1 VVPLDVRQLECFIA
15 VAEERHVGRAATRLH
30 MTQPPLTR
38 RITRLE
44 RELGAILFRRSP
56 TGVEPTAAGEVLLE
70 RAYRI
75 LQLAEHAVERT
86 KLAGVGLGGA
96 LMVGYTGPTVLDVV
110 PTLLRAFLD
119 DHPGISLTLEAA
131 TKDEQIEA
139 IRDGRMHLGFGAR
152 YPGERDM
159 VTREVL
165 RDPLMAA
172 LPRDHRLL
180 AREQVELDDL
190 RHEQLAL
197 FPAAPRPSFTD
208 EVIGL
213 FAGAG
218 YVIRP
223 ARIVGHLVDAL
234 AYVST
239 TGLCAV
245 VPKSA
250 TRIAMPD
257 VTYVP
262 LAGDCAL
269 SLDCVHRAEDTP
281 ALVEEF
287 LRHLDRS
294 TEPSVPIA
302 PVALPG

>member
-1 VVPLDVRQLECFIA
+1 MVPLDVRQLECFIA

-44 RELGAILFRRSP
+44 RELGATLFRRTP

-86 KLAGVGLGGA
+86 KLAGVGLGGSFV
-96 LMVGYTGPTVLDVV
+96 VGYTGPTVLDVV
-110 PTLLRAFLD
+110 PTLLHEFLD
-119 DHPGISLTLEAA
+119 DHAGVSLTLEAA
-131 TKDEQIEA
+131 SKDGQIEA
-139 IRDGRMHLGFGAR
+139 IRDGRMHVGFGAR
-152 YPGERDM
+152 YPGEPDI

-165 RDPLMAA
+165 RDPLMVA
-172 LPRDHRLL
+172 LPREHRL
-180 AREQVELDDL
+180 RSYEQIEIDEL
-190 RHEQLAL
+190 RHENLAL
-197 FPAAPRPSFTD
+197 FPAAPRPSFAD

-213 FAGAG
+213 FAAAG
-218 YVIRP
+218 HVIRP
-223 ARIVGHLVDAL
+223 ARIVEHLVDAL

-245 VPKSA
+245 VPRSA
-250 TRIAMPD
+250 SRISMPG

-262 LAGDCAL
+262 VAGDAAL
-269 SLDCVHRAEDTP
+269 SLDCIYRADESP
-281 ALVEEF
+281 VLVGEF
-287 LRHLDRS
+287 LRHLERGAGRGMPM
-294 TEPSVPIA
+294 EVAVP
-302 PVALPG
+302 G